1 MLLVIAI
8 SFKAHKIKEQE
19 INRRGNTLF
28 TLTECH
34 YKKKK
39 TKKQKNKNKNY
50 YKRNYKKILSAKT
63 WPLEEKGLLS
73 VSAEREE
80 CPWPSDQLL

>member
-8 SFKAHKIKEQE
+8 SFKAHKVKEQE
-19 INRRGNTLF
+19 INRRENTLF
-28 TLTECH
+28 TLTKCH
-34 YKKKK
+34 YKKNKK
-39 TKKQKNKNKNY
+39 DYY

-73 VSAEREE
+73 VSTEREE

>member
-8 SFKAHKIKEQE
+8 SFKAHKVKEQE

-28 TLTECH
+28 TLIEFH

-39 TKKQKNKNKNY
+39 KNY

-73 VSAEREE
+73 VLAEREE
-80 CPWPSDQLL
+80 CPWPLDQLL

>member
-8 SFKAHKIKEQE
+8 SFKAHNVKEQE

-39 TKKQKNKNKNY
+39 KKNYY